1 MSIIKLSDIP
11 ITNFKFWLA
20 FTIMLSM
27 ASCSQVPEQAPE
39 NTKTA
44 FSSESTE
51 FTGSWNAKGSRQ
63 SISLGNN
70 RRGSIIE
77 LKGTMLLIGDARPG
91 VGFHAELIGLADSET
106 GLIGRSAWTDQHG
119 DQIFSEVHGE
129 GDATSNHINGT
140 FIGGTG
146 RYANITGNYEY
157 SWQFVIEA
165 EDGSIQGR
173 AVGLK
178 GQVQLDQSTAEGDVQ

>member
-1 MSIIKLSDIP
+1 
-11 ITNFKFWLA
+11 
-20 FTIMLSM
+20 M
-27 ASCSQVPEQAPE
+27 ASCSQVPEPAPE

-44 FSSESTE
+44 VSGESTE
-51 FTGSWNAKGSRQ
+51 FAGAWNAKGSRR
-63 SISLGNN
+63 SIALGKN

-77 LKGTMLLIGDARPG
+77 LQGTMLLTGDARPG

-106 GLIGRSAWTDQHG
+106 GLIGRSVWTDERGEQVY
-119 DQIFSEVHGE
+119 SEVQGE
-129 GDATSNHINGT
+129 GDATSNRINGT

>member
-1 MSIIKLSDIP
+1 MSIIKLSVIP
-11 ITNFKFWLA
+11 IANFKFWLA

-44 FSSESTE
+44 VSGESTE
-51 FTGSWNAKGSRQ
+51 FAGSWNAKGSRR
-63 SISLGNN
+63 SIALGKN

-77 LKGTMLLIGDARPG
+77 LQGTMLLTGDARPG
-91 VGFHAELIGLADSET
+91 VGFHAELIGLVDSET
-106 GLIGRSAWTDQHG
+106 GLIGRSVWTDERGEQVY
-119 DQIFSEVHGE
+119 SEVKGE
-129 GDATSNHINGT
+129 GDATSNRINGT